1 MGFKEEVLDLVSKIP
16 EGKVSTYKKI
26 AQALGKPKSYRA
38 VGNALNKNP
47 KPVKIPCHRVVK
59 SNGKIGDY
67 AKGREKKRKLLKKE
81 GIKIENGKIDLEKYL
96 FKDF

>member
-16 EGKVSTYKKI
+16 KGKVSTYKKI
-26 AQALGKPKSYRA
+26 GQALGKPKSYRA

-47 KPVKIPCHRVVK
+47 KPVEIPCHRVVK
-59 SNGKIGDY
+59 SNGKIGGY
-67 AKGREKKRKLLKKE
+67 AEGLEKKRKLLKKE
-81 GIKIENGKIDLEKYL
+81 GIEIENDKIDLEKYL